1 MPSMRPS
8 QYAMQ
13 QRVDGGPFLRF
24 DNGEARGLSEGELEA
39 LESGEYDEND
49 FYDPTLVFYSD
60 VPLPDNGSGWHLLSM
75 VAVEQHFPI
84 ILRMHQI
91 PPNLRSRC

>member
-24 DNGEARGLSEGELEA
+24 DHGEARGLSEGELEQ
-39 LESGEYDEND
+39 LESGEYNEND
-49 FYDPTLVFYSD
+49 FYGPTLVFYVTVRPAPS
-60 VPLPDNGSGWHLLSM
+60 PDS
-75 VAVEQHFPI
+75 
-84 ILRMHQI
+84 
-91 PPNLRSRC
+91 PPNWPR